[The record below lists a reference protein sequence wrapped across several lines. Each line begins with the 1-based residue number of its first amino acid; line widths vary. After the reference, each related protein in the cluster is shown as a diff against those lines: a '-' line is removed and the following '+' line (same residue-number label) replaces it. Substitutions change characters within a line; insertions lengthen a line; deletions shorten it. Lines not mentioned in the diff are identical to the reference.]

1 MVIIINFMW
10 ATQVPAIRLI
20 GDRLGPVTVAFVP
33 MIASTLLFLPFLI
46 AENKKRGVAWRWQWH
61 DMKYFVVSGS
71 IGIFL
76 MQYAYT
82 LGSQYTLAANAGIIT
97 LTIPV
102 IVAVF
107 ASFMLGERFNIVRA
121 LSFVLAVAG
130 VIMTSWSDVHAAD
143 FSQQEFLKGNLIFFF
158 ACCCCGFYNTYC
170 KVLVEKGYTELEILV
185 YSSIVGCIA
194 ATPLLI
200 WVEPF
205 SLNGLLN
212 NDAEVVWSV
221 VELSVIVYGVSSL
234 LFFRVLARMDVTLA
248 ILGNYLLPFLIALL
262 GVVMLGERITT
273 VMLGGGALILA
284 STFMVTAYE
293 QRILAWMNRITSRN
307 NTLHS
312 QKPEQ

>member
-143 FSQQEFLKGNLIFFF
+143 F
-158 ACCCCGFYNTYC
+158 
-170 KVLVEKGYTELEILV
+170 
-185 YSSIVGCIA
+185 
-194 ATPLLI
+194 
-200 WVEPF
+200 
-205 SLNGLLN
+205 
-212 NDAEVVWSV
+212 
-221 VELSVIVYGVSSL
+221 
-234 LFFRVLARMDVTLA
+234 
-248 ILGNYLLPFLIALL
+248 
-262 GVVMLGERITT
+262 
-273 VMLGGGALILA
+273 
-284 STFMVTAYE
+284 
-293 QRILAWMNRITSRN
+293 
-307 NTLHS
+307 
-312 QKPEQ
+312 

>member
-1 MVIIINFMW
+1 M
-10 ATQVPAIRLI
+10 
-20 GDRLGPVTVAFVP
+20 
-33 MIASTLLFLPFLI
+33 
-46 AENKKRGVAWRWQWH
+46 
-61 DMKYFVVSGS
+61 
-71 IGIFL
+71 
-76 MQYAYT
+76 
-82 LGSQYTLAANAGIIT
+82 
-97 LTIPV
+97 
-102 IVAVF
+102 
-107 ASFMLGERFNIVRA
+107 
-121 LSFVLAVAG
+121 
-130 VIMTSWSDVHAAD
+130 
-143 FSQQEFLKGNLIFFF
+143 
-158 ACCCCGFYNTYC
+158 
-170 KVLVEKGYTELEILV
+170 LVEKGYTELEILV